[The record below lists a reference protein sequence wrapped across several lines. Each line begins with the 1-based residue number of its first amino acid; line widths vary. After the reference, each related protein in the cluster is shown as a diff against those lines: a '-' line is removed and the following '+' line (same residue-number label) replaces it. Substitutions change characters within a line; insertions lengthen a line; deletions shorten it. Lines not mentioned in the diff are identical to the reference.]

1 MSDVYLTRFDPA
13 KNMARYYVMS
23 LQPTLFGEWSV
34 VREWGRI
41 GRGGQVKAV
50 PYPSEA
56 DAAAAMGAIKAQ
68 KTKKGYYRSAGSA
81 TAL

>member
-1 MSDVYLTRFDPA
+1 
-13 KNMARYYVMS
+13 MS

-50 PYPSEA
+50 PYPSET
-56 DAAAAMGAIKAQ
+56 DAAAAMGAIEAQ
-68 KTKKGYYRSAGSA
+68 KTEKGYYRSNNSA
-81 TAL
+81 ISIAISSTV